1 MQGLEPAPRQGCFV
15 LCDQIFEI
23 AFEDFGGMF
32 MWDYIPNSVFVR
44 FHINLRSLPFFSI
57 DRHTNLCNSFSIIDP
72 FYLISSPS
80 LNNGDDHIIL
90 YCFSYFVAKP
100 FTLWIRSD

>member
-1 MQGLEPAPRQGCFV
+1 MQGLEPAQRQGCFV

-44 FHINLRSLPFFSI
+44 FRINLRSLPFFSI
-57 DRHTNLCNSFSIIDP
+57 DCTIQTCATLF
-72 FYLISSPS
+72 LS
-80 LNNGDDHIIL
+80 LT
-90 YCFSYFVAKP
+90 P
-100 FTLWIRSD
+100 FT